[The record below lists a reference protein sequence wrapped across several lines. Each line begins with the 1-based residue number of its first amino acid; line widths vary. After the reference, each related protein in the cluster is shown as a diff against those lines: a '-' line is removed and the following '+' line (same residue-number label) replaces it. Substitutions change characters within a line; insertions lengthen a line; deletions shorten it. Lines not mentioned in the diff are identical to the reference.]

1 MSVIATRMLDI
12 RSQSDIDKNEMRM
25 SQYGAF
31 DRFVQ
36 DTNNPNGIISEELI
50 QAAMGANGRDIQ
62 IPVIDYD
69 SGVSILNTRNVV
81 IGDSENTSKLYNV
94 TFATYAFEFTVV
106 PTAFDNNDISV
117 QRDFRRKMNK
127 HIKELLAT
135 LDTTAI
141 AALDSAKTQV
151 APDLLGLYTFVA
163 DTVVSPL
170 SLYDQVVGDID
181 PMMESNDFYQ
191 NKHLIANVVVNARI
205 KKMGENSVYNAKNK
219 DGQFVGKFLSQSNRI
234 TNAANQ
240 VGTAYSVEDGSLGL
254 LKRFEREALART
266 KSRTGHEWDIVNI
279 PELGFEM
286 GSYYYESVGN
296 FSTVYGAAT
305 ADMTRALKEHYG
317 FAVDL
322 AFVTPYNSDQA
333 TIASPI
339 LKIAIADS

>member
-12 RSQSDIDKNEMRM
+12 RSQSDIDKNELRM

-36 DTNNPNGIISEELI
+36 DTMNPNGIISTELE
-50 QAAMGANGRDIQ
+50 AAARGANGRTVQ
-62 IPVIDYD
+62 VPVIDYD
-69 SGVSILNTRNVV
+69 SGVTILNARNVV
-81 IGDSENTSKLYNV
+81 IGDAENTSKIYNV

-106 PTAFDNNDISV
+106 PTAFDNNEISV

-127 HIKELLAT
+127 HIKELLST

-163 DTVVSPL
+163 DTVVAPNA
-170 SLYDQVVGDID
+170 LYDQIVGDID
-181 PMMESNDFYQ
+181 PMMESNDFYE
-191 NKHLIANVVVNARI
+191 NKHLIANVGINARI
-205 KKMGENSVYNAKNK
+205 KKMGEDSTYNLKDK
-219 DGQFVGKFLSQSNRI
+219 DGQLVGKFLSQSNRI
-234 TNAANQ
+234 TNGVGH

-254 LKRFEREALART
+254 LKRFERESLART
-266 KSRTGHEWDIVNI
+266 QSRTGHEWDIVSI
-279 PELGFEM
+279 PGLGFEM

-322 AFVTPYNSDQA
+322 AFITPYNSDQA
-333 TIASPI
+333 TIPSAI
-339 LKIAIADS
+339 LKIAVAS